1 MERITIINRTTK
13 SKGTVKLRFRLRDT
27 GGIDIYYKSGI
38 DVSLETLKRIDADGM
53 KKKGCSLVS
62 DELLI
67 QIQEVKQIIQIA
79 YRQMIDEGL
88 DLVSANLER
97 TIEHIKNPEMP
108 KQKEVVLLESLSKY
122 ADQCLR
128 SGRFGDMRYRQ
139 YGVLKRQ
146 LERYLIISGKKSIH
160 PQQFMAQDIMRFRDF
175 LFNEFQMVSKYSFL
189 YLNTKDRDIPKKRRD
204 KTTVAAT
211 LKRLK
216 TYFKEMEETD
226 VILKS
231 PFNSLSYTDKRHLF
245 KEEKGEWTGLNKT
258 DLLTIKNTEVP
269 KDLQEVKDAFLLQCY
284 IGCRIGDYVSF
295 SMDRI
300 VYSDDGIPYLHYLP
314 KKEKDMNKVIDAP
327 LIPSA
332 MRIIEKYKF
341 NFKILKNISGE
352 NGYNKKIKELV
363 AYCGIKT
370 LMDSKD
376 GSRVPIS
383 EKVSSK
389 SARKTY
395 LTLQVE
401 CQSDPYFLGIHKY
414 GSKAVENYLN
424 HSIVSK
430 YILVCRMFDENEEIE
445 NYINKSK

>member
-13 SKGTVKLRFRLRDT
+13 TKGTVKLRFRLRDT
-27 GGIDIYYKSGI
+27 GGIDIYYKSSI
-38 DVSLETLKRIDADGM
+38 EVALETLKRIDSDGA

-62 DELLI
+62 DELLT
-67 QIQEVKQIIQIA
+67 QIQEVKQIIRVA

-88 DLVSANLER
+88 DMSSANLDR
-97 TIEHIKNPEMP
+97 TIERIKNPEIP
-108 KQKEVVLLESLSKY
+108 KQKKVVLLESLSEY
-122 ADQCLR
+122 AEKCYR
-128 SGRFGDMRYRQ
+128 SGRFGDMRFRQ

-146 LERYLIISGKKSIH
+146 LERYLTISGKKSIH
-160 PQQFMAQDIMRFRDF
+160 PQQFTAQDIMGFREF
-175 LFNEFQMVSKYSFL
+175 LFDEFKVVDKYLFL
-189 YLNTKDRDIPKKRRD
+189 YENTKKRDIPKKRRD
-204 KTTVAAT
+204 ETTVAAT

-231 PFNSLSYTDKRHLF
+231 PFNCLSYTDRRHLL
-245 KEEKGEWTGLNKT
+245 KEEIGEWIGLERT
-258 DLLTIKNTEVP
+258 EILAIKNMEVP

-300 VYSDDGIPYLHYLP
+300 VYSDEGIPYFHYLP

-332 MRIIEKYKF
+332 MKIIEKYKF
-341 NFKILKNISGE
+341 NFKILKNISGT
-352 NGYNKKIKELV
+352 NGYNKKIKELLS
-363 AYCGIKT
+363 YCGINR
-370 LMDSKD
+370 LMDAK
-376 GSRVPIS
+376 GGGRVPIS

-389 SARKTY
+389 SARKTH

-401 CQSDPYFLGIHKY
+401 CQSNPYFLGIHKQ
-414 GSKAVENYLN
+414 GSKAVENYL
-424 HSIVSK
+424 HPTVASR
-430 YILVCRMFDENEEIE
+430 YMLVCLMFDEPLDLL
-445 NYINKSK
+445 KKVQKGA